1 MFNLSTILAA
11 LPVVGPII
19 AAAPE
24 FKKLFD
30 EAVATLHPRDQETAK
45 AALADLMAD
54 NDAGH
59 LRLQQKLADAAKR

>member
-1 MFNLSTILAA
+1 MFNLSTILGA

-59 LRLQQKLADAAKR
+59 ARLQEKLAAAAR